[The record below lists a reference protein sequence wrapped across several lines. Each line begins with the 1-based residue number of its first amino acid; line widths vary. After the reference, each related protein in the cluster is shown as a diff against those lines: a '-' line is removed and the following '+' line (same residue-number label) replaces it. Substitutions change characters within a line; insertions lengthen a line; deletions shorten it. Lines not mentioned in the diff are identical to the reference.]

1 VTRMPQPTSRR
12 AVLGLGSNQGDRL
25 ATLQGAVDALAATP
39 GVNPVAVSGIFETDP
54 VGGPE
59 QPDYLNAVLVVETT
73 LQAPELLERAH
84 AIEQQHDR
92 VRSERWGPRTLDID
106 LVAVGTDVI
115 DDPDLVIPHPRA
127 AQRAF
132 VLVPWASADPE
143 ASLPGH
149 GPVAD
154 LLAGLD
160 ASGVRARPDLVLRLG
175 PAT

>member
-1 VTRMPQPTSRR
+1 MTARESRR

-39 GVNPVAVSGIFETDP
+39 GVIPVAVSGVFETDP

-73 LQAPELLERAH
+73 LTAPELLEQAH
-84 AIEQQHDR
+84 TIEHQHDR
-92 VRSERWGPRTLDID
+92 VRSERWGPRTLDVD
-106 LVAVGTDVI
+106 LVAVGTEVI
-115 DDPDLVIPHPRA
+115 DEPDLVIPHPRA

-132 VLVPWASADPE
+132 VLVPWAHADPA

-149 GPVAD
+149 GPVVE
-154 LLAGLD
+154 LLSGLD
-160 ASGVRARPDLVLRLG
+160 VSGVRARPDLVLRLEPLG
-175 PAT
+175 